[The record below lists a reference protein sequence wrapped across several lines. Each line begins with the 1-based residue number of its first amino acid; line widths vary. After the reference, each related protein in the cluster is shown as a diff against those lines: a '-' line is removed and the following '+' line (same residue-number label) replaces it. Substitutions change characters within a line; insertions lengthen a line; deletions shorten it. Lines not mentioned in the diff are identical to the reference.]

1 MVRGEESLIVG
12 WVIYSRKVS
21 QLQNQHHGQPTRD
34 QTRRQQYQRH
44 PKRRLTFRI
53 EEYSLAS
60 DLAASLRRPFSP
72 GNAIWQSAPMLVLS
86 NFDKAVQ
93 HEALSGARC
102 RQHAII
108 VAEARARPRLPRA
121 LARTQGTFHSR

>member
-1 MVRGEESLIVG
+1 MDGERRRESYCEG

-53 EEYSLAS
+53 EDPSHEQIRLR
-60 DLAASLRRPFSP
+60 LLRLRRQARRPLKVDKS
-72 GNAIWQSAPMLVLS
+72 AIRVRELDRAVVASA
-86 NFDKAVQ
+86 A
-93 HEALSGARC
+93 
-102 RQHAII
+102 
-108 VAEARARPRLPRA
+108 ARPPPA
-121 LARTQGTFHSR
+121 